1 MGNKPV
7 SGNKG
12 AAAGSAPVDSDEY
25 WWAELEKNLR
35 PIKSCEE
42 FCERFSGLLFLLL
55 RFPVFHPLLLTVLC
69 VCVLCV
75 VTVKPEQY
83 ETSKKQFLDMIAD
96 GPEKDRDKPY
106 VTREA
111 WLACVPD
118 TDASKKWVLNIW
130 KCFDA
135 DRNNQLTVCSLVL
148 ASVLPFVFFTRV
160 CAAHSWTS
168 GWSLTASASTAR
180 WSSA

>member
-1 MGNKPV
+1 M
-7 SGNKG
+7 
-12 AAAGSAPVDSDEY
+12 
-25 WWAELEKNLR
+25 
-35 PIKSCEE
+35 
-42 FCERFSGLLFLLL
+42 
-55 RFPVFHPLLLTVLC
+55 
-69 VCVLCV
+69 

-96 GPEKDRDKPY
+96 GPEEDRDKPY
-106 VTREA
+106 VTRAA

-135 DRNNQLTVCSLVL
+135 DRNNQLTVCSPV
-148 ASVLPFVFFTRV
+148 ASFSLNLFCASFTHACVR
-160 CAAHSWTS
+160 HSWTS

-180 WSSA
+180 WSSV

>member
-42 FCERFSGLLFLLL
+42 FCERFNGLLFLLL

-69 VCVLCV
+69 VCVCCV
-75 VTVKPEQY
+75 
-83 ETSKKQFLDMIAD
+83 L
-96 GPEKDRDKPY
+96 
-106 VTREA
+106 
-111 WLACVPD
+111 
-118 TDASKKWVLNIW
+118 
-130 KCFDA
+130 
-135 DRNNQLTVCSLVL
+135 
-148 ASVLPFVFFTRV
+148 
-160 CAAHSWTS
+160 
-168 GWSLTASASTAR
+168 
-180 WSSA
+180 